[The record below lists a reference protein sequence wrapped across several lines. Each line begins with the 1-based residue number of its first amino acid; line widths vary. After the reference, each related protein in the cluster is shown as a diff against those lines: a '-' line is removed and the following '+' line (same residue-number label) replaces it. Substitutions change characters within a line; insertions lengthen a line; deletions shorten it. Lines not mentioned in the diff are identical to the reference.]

1 MFPDPMT
8 AMSTAA
14 MMHSVVELG
23 TILQMSR
30 DTGILVGTCS
40 WTDKTL
46 TDETDWYPR
55 RSMTA
60 EERLKFYAAKFPIVE
75 ADSTYYFPPSRQLT
89 RSWVERTPADF
100 VMNVKAYSLLTGHPT
115 RPASLWRDLRDELPA
130 DVAGKRNLYPHHI
143 GDDAL
148 EEVWLRF
155 TDALVPLVDAG
166 KLGAVLMQYPTW
178 FVPKRDN
185 RDELVRMRARMEG
198 LPVCVELRAPTWF
211 APRDRDRTLDLLR
224 ELELS
229 LVVVDAPKAS
239 KLPTI
244 LEVTNDAL
252 AVVRFHGRADDTWNA
267 RTGSAAERFRYLYS
281 KQQLRPWAKKLE
293 SLGTRAREVHALMN
307 NCYRDHGVRNAAE
320 LRAML
325 D

>member
-1 MFPDPMT
+1 MT

-14 MMHSVVELG
+14 MMHGVADLG
-23 TILQMSR
+23 TILQVSR
-30 DTGILVGTCS
+30 HTRVLVGTCS

-46 TDETDWYPR
+46 TDDTDWYPR

-60 EERLKFYAAKFPIVE
+60 EERLRFYAGQFPIVE

-130 DVAGKRNLYPHHI
+130 DVAAKRNLYPHHLD
-143 GDDAL
+143 DDAL

-155 TDALVPLVDAG
+155 VDALVPLVDAG

-178 FVPKRDN
+178 FVPKHDN
-185 RDELVRMRARMEG
+185 RDELARMRERMEG
-198 LPVCVELRAPTWF
+198 LPVCVELRSPTWF
-211 APRDRDRTLDLLR
+211 AARDRDRTLDLLR

-239 KLPTI
+239 KLPTL

-293 SLGTRAREVHALMN
+293 SLGTHAREVHALMN

-325 D
+325 G